1 MQIRQLIN
9 GQLVAGAGNPI
20 PVMNPSTGGE
30 LIAIGTV
37 EHGELKPLRLI
48 LLN

>member
-1 MQIRQLIN
+1 MLLR
-9 GQLVAGAGNPI
+9 GRDAPVEADAVA
-20 PVMNPSTGGE
+20 VFTGGE